1 MCHGLQ
7 GGHGNCSFPNGI
19 YQALMLP
26 CFPESHHPEQPL
38 PPQLQPEPP
47 AQPKFPLLPSHRGS
61 TNSQSLGLPLFCSPP
76 SEEHQRQESAAPFT
90 LGQLVISQLGI
101 TEGNSHPP
109 PAAGASPAQGTAP
122 LGHAPAPRP
131 LCEGRVTSCPSLVLC
146 WIPMDTSWAV
156 GHRLTAQEPL
166 TELLTE
172 PVPTGTAAVYGNI
185 HRLLQPTA
193 FQ

>member
-1 MCHGLQ
+1 
-7 GGHGNCSFPNGI
+7 
-19 YQALMLP
+19 MLP
-26 CFPESHHPEQPL
+26 CFPESRHPEQPL

-47 AQPKFPLLPSHRGS
+47 AQPKFPPSPTLPPRDYKQPKPWLAFILLPSFRGTSKAGVSCTLNLGPVGYFPAWNHRGE
-61 TNSQSLGLPLFCSPP
+61 QP
-76 SEEHQRQESAAPFT
+76 S
-90 LGQLVISQLGI
+90 
-101 TEGNSHPP
+101 P
-109 PAAGASPAQGTAP
+109 PAAGASPAQGTAA

-172 PVPTGTAAVYGNI
+172 PLPTGTTAVYGNI
-185 HRLLQPTA
+185 HRLLQPSSCHCISMSLFYTSSQTGM
-193 FQ
+193 FY